1 MLRRTTDEEL
11 SRISVIHVATFIK
24 GKNASN
30 AARDVGFLK
39 ERYPDVIQKL
49 SHVKLVD
56 PLGRR
61 GEEIGDRFFR
71 SFDVLLCRYL

>member
-1 MLRRTTDEEL
+1 MIDV
-11 SRISVIHVATFIK
+11 VIVIA

-56 PLGRR
+56 SLGRR
-61 GEEIGDRFFR
+61 GEEIGDRIFR
-71 SFDVLLCRYL
+71 SLDVLLCRYL

>member
-1 MLRRTTDEEL
+1 MIDV
-11 SRISVIHVATFIK
+11 VIVIA

-49 SHVKLVD
+49 NDVKIVD
-56 PLGRR
+56 SLGRR
-61 GEEIGDRFFR
+61 SQRR
-71 SFDVLLCRYL
+71 TPVT